1 MSGQLKYVLKNIL
14 KNKTQD
20 IDSTKKKK
28 NGDPAKKTTNKKI

>member
-14 KNKTQD
+14 KIKTQD

-28 NGDPAKKTTNKKI
+28 NGDPAKKNNK